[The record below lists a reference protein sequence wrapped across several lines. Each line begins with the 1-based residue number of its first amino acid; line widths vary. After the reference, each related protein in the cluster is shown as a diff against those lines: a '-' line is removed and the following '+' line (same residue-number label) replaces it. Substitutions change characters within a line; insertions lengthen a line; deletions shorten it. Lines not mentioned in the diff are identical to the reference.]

1 MPPKKVNKKPK
12 IKSASPNR
20 FGKSLRLPPK
30 MVRSMDEANKGLNRS
45 ASPKRMKP
53 KEQHITRLKN
63 SATGMMAGSIGESF
77 VSGLLSGP
85 RSSLAT
91 MTVKPKKTVEIPI
104 KLRTH

>member
-12 IKSASPNR
+12 K
-20 FGKSLRLPPK
+20 
-30 MVRSMDEANKGLNRS
+30 VNK
-45 ASPKRMKP
+45 KP
-53 KEQHITRLKN
+53 KKQHITRLKN

-104 KLRTH
+104 KLRTY